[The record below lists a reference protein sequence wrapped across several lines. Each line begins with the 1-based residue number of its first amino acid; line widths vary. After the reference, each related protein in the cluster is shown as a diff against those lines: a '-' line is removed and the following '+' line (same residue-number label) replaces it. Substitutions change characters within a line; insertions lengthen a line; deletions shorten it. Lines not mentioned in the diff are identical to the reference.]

1 MLTKWRFT
9 CWKNSYYTRPARF
22 KELKL
27 KCVFVVWS
35 DSGENGAVNRL
46 ASMYSDVWY
55 CQIECFDLN
64 LIRWK
69 WILWMICLLLCFV
82 LKWRQTK
89 AFPDLCLWCVYHIE
103 PSNWTVKHDFKRN
116 VDSWSRCDHRPMLVA
131 YFRSRWY
138 SDFFFIEPRY
148 FLDKDCF
155 SICGA
160 NPAGTD
166 VCVGYLANA
175 TESTC
180 ALSDTRQSQLEQI
193 QAIMVH
199 FIGYILYP
207 EAAVGCR
214 FAVLVCSMIFFKA
227 SCPSRPP
234 QTCHCSSAC
243 GCWNSLL
250 RYVHCFFTF
259 CFFLTLGVLADF

>member
-1 MLTKWRFT
+1 MISKQTSTHDQGVITVL
-9 CWKNSYYTRPARF
+9 CW
-22 KELKL
+22 
-27 KCVFVVWS
+27 W
-35 DSGENGAVNRL
+35 
-46 ASMYSDVWY
+46 
-55 CQIECFDLN
+55 
-64 LIRWK
+64 
-69 WILWMICLLLCFV
+69 
-82 LKWRQTK
+82 
-89 AFPDLCLWCVYHIE
+89 HIFGRVD
-103 PSNWTVKHDFKRN
+103 TVI
-116 VDSWSRCDHRPMLVA
+116 
-131 YFRSRWY
+131 
-138 SDFFFIEPRY
+138 FFSLRY
-148 FLDKDCF
+148 FLDKVCF

-180 ALSDTRQSQLEQI
+180 GLSDTRQSQLEQI

-243 GCWNSLL
+243 GC
-250 RYVHCFFTF
+250 
-259 CFFLTLGVLADF
+259 